1 MLENLY
7 PFHYPFSTSKPNIN
21 IDKDFCVSC
30 SIFHVFLCMNCL
42 KLEIKDSYIFSIFLI
57 RFKGKETRI
66 ALALILISYLIIM
79 FLWKGCSW
87 SLRSLNNQMNTC
99 PRNGMR
105 HTWINNKRIRCL
117 MLFPKYIQY
126 NVAHVTGMDL
136 TLRGNEIY
144 KYWKEK
150 VKWISVCFTLMWLRS
165 EIAKEPLLQLDE
177 LYLERMKGY
186 PAQFI
191 TFSWFSC
198 CLFDNNVGVAL

>member
-1 MLENLY
+1 
-7 PFHYPFSTSKPNIN
+7 
-21 IDKDFCVSC
+21 
-30 SIFHVFLCMNCL
+30 MNCL

-66 ALALILISYLIIM
+66 ISYLIIM

-87 SLRSLNNQMNTC
+87 SLRSLNNQMNNC

-105 HTWINNKRIRCL
+105 HTWINNKRICCL
-117 MLFPKYIQY
+117 ILFPNYVQY
-126 NVAHVTGMDL
+126 NLAHVTGMDL

-198 CLFDNNVGVAL
+198 CLFDNNVGVSLESLKTTFRPSYML